1 VRCRQKLQKN
11 SPKPLFLG
19 FKVIDVEKSTK
30 PVTSV
35 CYDKQHVCTYLQLF
49 SHYFY
54 YYYYYYYYLVARR
67 RPTTCPCQMSLSL
80 ISVASSAAS
89 RAPVS
94 LFRMSTYV
102 ALDLPRPLRPW
113 LGSHSTRGCALSSG
127 WRMQWPASCS
137 LLAAIVLLT

>member
-1 VRCRQKLQKN
+1 MSCVFEVHCVPKKRSILSFSISLPNIDRFSKFFHWHILWTISKN
-11 SPKPLFLG
+11 
-19 FKVIDVEKSTK
+19 
-30 PVTSV
+30 
-35 CYDKQHVCTYLQLF
+35 
-49 SHYFY
+49 Y
-54 YYYYYYYYLVARR
+54 YCYYLVACW

-80 ISVASSAAS
+80 ISVASSTAS

-94 LFRMSTYV
+94 LFRVSTYV
-102 ALDLPRPLRPW
+102 ALCLPRLLRSW